1 MYLRYAG
8 LHILRLLCAEW
19 DVKPYSTVLI
29 SILTLF
35 TFITNSSVCFS
46 LQLIEKYMHDV
57 DTAVWDLD
65 RMHGRLVES
74 LDNNDKT
81 TVREFLVDQMAD
93 NNSLLNRV
101 KPLLEH
107 GQWL

>member
-1 MYLRYAG
+1 
-8 LHILRLLCAEW
+8 
-19 DVKPYSTVLI
+19 
-29 SILTLF
+29 
-35 TFITNSSVCFS
+35 
-46 LQLIEKYMHDV
+46 LQLIEKYIRDV

-65 RMHGRLVES
+65 RLHSRLVES

-81 TVREFLVDQMAD
+81 TVRESLADQMND

-107 GQWL
+107 GQLAAVTSFVLGKVIINYSN